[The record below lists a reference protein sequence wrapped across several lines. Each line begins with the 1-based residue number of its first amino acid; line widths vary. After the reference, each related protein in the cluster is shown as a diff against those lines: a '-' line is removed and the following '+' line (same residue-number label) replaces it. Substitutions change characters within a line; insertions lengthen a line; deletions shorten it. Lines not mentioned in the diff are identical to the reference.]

1 MKNDVT
7 NSVNDDFTE
16 TLVPTDNELDWE
28 ESKVTQTALSKLA
41 GRRRRVYGRRT
52 HTSSTLNVG
61 RAFGGH
67 DENDSDDGQQQ
78 QQQQTEHQTISN
90 VDDDI
95 NASRKVRNA
104 YGGRHKAASSK
115 SALKSSRGFSSTENE
130 NSHPNVAV
138 SGTSS
143 SSTPKKTF
151 GSNTSASLS
160 CFSSISRH
168 VSNTMSYGSYRSNS
182 SSYSS
187 SAVGA
192 DTNHELNIAGECLT
206 PTQAYSA
213 SSRKRGVCDSPIVG
227 VDDLSTNG
235 GLSISRNSTS
245 SFGSSRRSRSR
256 IFSPASTHK
265 MMEAA
270 EFKAV
275 DTIEGHVIP
284 NENTVRNKQEESFH
298 ESDSD
303 DDNDENSLK
312 SMMMNTTLDDSN
324 SNEDMN
330 QSRVEELP
338 GFPTANI
345 LPPTRPRRMSSI
357 DDAFSEAI
365 FEPVEIAANHHS
377 RIFKH
382 MSSYEDLKFLIRE
395 LRKWKSGKQLVAF
408 GMSKTC
414 TIVPP
419 KAWKHERKTNFIF
432 WATTKLG
439 FCQRCGGGIVTYIQ
453 TTQAKGLQILKD
465 LENALLSYKESC
477 KNEEIKPVI
486 RKEEDRK
493 PPMSSV
499 KILSRAISTPT
510 LPSFR
515 SSLTRRGPTPMSIDR
530 PSPRCDLVSD
540 LSMKLGHLNM
550 RVENNENT
558 SSDVKVEAEISR
570 LVTLPHDD
578 NYVTQGRPSFE
589 SAVMS
594 NSDFMNQM
602 HAISPKFNQGADTSI
617 RTGSLLPGSLGGRRS
632 SFNDLC
638 TFSPAVQSSL
648 NYAGS
653 ETPMPQISKGRWDYQ
668 PIHGFDWGE
677 SEKCDDRVLK
687 ALATRFEERKS
698 FLGRLLPSTNATP
711 ANFGSVLNEIRA
723 VRASSITLGIDDEAE
738 SCSSRVEEDD
748 FESIEEP
755 NYLPDDDVP
764 SFENFDIKEHI
775 KPARQQKRREK
786 SLAKRNRMSICVSA
800 MGSPRP
806 FRLPSI
812 HGKKSFANLDS
823 SLRNFQEQLGSLS
836 ESVPLFC
843 PSQPQIVSD
852 QIQEALQMDS
862 ILLRVFSFLT
872 ESQLMLNASP
882 VCTKWSDVATDALA
896 NLMLI
901 SVGCSNALIN
911 GTHEDDI
918 SDDCVSVDEIE
929 NCEITVSNSVAK
941 SMQRSWDFLCSRFP
955 WAMFLSEG
963 SFKRVYKVWNRS
975 IQREEAI
982 SVMDLNLIDDA
993 NIVGSELAVSVMLSS
1008 MARRN
1013 ICPNFVL
1020 IRGVFTSRFE
1030 PSMCHW
1036 GSSEIKCPLGSAYDS
1051 NINYEVPIE
1060 PKEDKGLFQYI
1071 RMELCEHGDVEEY
1084 IKSQPGRVLCAEDA
1098 RNLLFQMAFS
1108 LHVAGDKFGLKHYD
1122 IKLLN
1127 FFLQNTNDQSVD
1139 GTIHPYTVLRYGLGS
1154 HIFNL
1159 RTPTLRAVTA
1169 KLADF
1174 GTANTLAESNGQ
1186 PVMINNFTTL
1196 ENTPPDYMILGDAA
1210 TQGHGHDSFGL
1221 GLCMLHLFTGESPYE
1236 EILESVRCPCNLKS
1250 KLEAIWENEK
1260 MKGYEVIRSV
1270 ILGDIYED
1278 EYGNVEGEKDETLYD
1293 TFYRYLVLFGLPKEK
1308 FQVRNGSR
1316 VWKAVEFCLG
1326 TIPSSSA
1333 PASKARRSKR
1343 VISCED
1349 NCRNGLDS
1357 EQFEKDQRLFSLE
1370 RGTNAGIARARNT
1383 LMSMEGGMDLLFS
1396 LISFDPSK
1404 RFSALDVMN
1413 SAFMAPLRD
1422 ENNPLDGNTTDKV
1435 YQYMSYLTRS

>member
-1 MKNDVT
+1 MKNDVIT
-7 NSVNDDFTE
+7 NSVTDDFTE
-16 TLVPTDNELDWE
+16 TLVPTDNELEWE

-41 GRRRRVYGRRT
+41 GRRRRVYGRRA
-52 HTSSTLNVG
+52 HNSSTSIAG
-61 RAFGGH
+61 RSFGGH
-67 DENDSDDGQQQ
+67 DEIDFDSNID
-78 QQQQTEHQTISN
+78 EAAK
-90 VDDDI
+90 
-95 NASRKVRNA
+95 ASREKANNG
-104 YGGRHKAASSK
+104 YGGRHKASS
-115 SALKSSRGFSSTENE
+115 SNLELKNSRGLSSTENE
-130 NSHPNVAV
+130 NSHPNLAA
-138 SGTSS
+138 SSS

-151 GSNTSASLS
+151 GSNTSTSLS
-160 CFSSISRH
+160 CFSSISRN
-168 VSNTMSYGSYRSNS
+168 VSNTVSYGSYRSNS
-182 SSYSS
+182 SSFSS
-187 SAVGA
+187 SAIGV
-192 DTNHELNIAGECLT
+192 DTNNETNIPVECLT

-213 SSRKRGVCDSPIVG
+213 SSRKRGVCDSPLVG
-227 VDDLSTNG
+227 ADDLSTNG

-275 DTIEGHVIP
+275 DAVEGYIP
-284 NENTVRNKQEESFH
+284 NENLLRNKNEESFH

-324 SNEDMN
+324 SNDDMN
-330 QSRVEELP
+330 HSRVDELP
-338 GFPTANI
+338 GFPAASI
-345 LPPTRPRRMSSI
+345 LPPNRPRRMSSI
-357 DDAFSEAI
+357 DDAFAEAI
-365 FEPVEIAANHHS
+365 FEPVEVASNHHS

-414 TIVPP
+414 TVVPP
-419 KAWKHERKTNFIF
+419 KAWKHERKTSFIF

-439 FCQRCGGGIVTYIQ
+439 FCQRSGGGIVTYIQ
-453 TTQAKGLQILKD
+453 TTQAKGIQILKD
-465 LENALLSYKESC
+465 LEKALLSYKESC
-477 KNEEIKPVI
+477 KMEETRPVI
-486 RKEEDRK
+486 RQELEERR

-499 KILSRAISTPT
+499 KILSRALSTPT

-530 PSPRCDLVSD
+530 SSPHCDLVSD
-540 LSMKLGHLNM
+540 LSTKLGHLNM
-550 RVENNENT
+550 HVENIDNT
-558 SSDVKVEAEISR
+558 SSGTKIEAEISR
-570 LVTLPHDD
+570 IVTLPHDD
-578 NYVTQGRPSFE
+578 NIISQGRPSFE
-589 SAVMS
+589 SAVMI
-594 NSDFMNQM
+594 NSDLINPM
-602 HAISPKFNQGADTSI
+602 HAITPRFNQEKDSLRFA
-617 RTGSLLPGSLGGRRS
+617 GSLVPGSLGGRRS
-632 SFNDLC
+632 SLNDLC
-638 TFSPAVQSSL
+638 TFSPAVQLSL

-668 PIHGFDWGE
+668 PIQGFDWGE
-677 SEKCDDRVLK
+677 SEKCDDHVLK
-687 ALATRFEERKS
+687 VLESKFEERKS
-698 FLGRLLPSTNATP
+698 FVGRLLSSNHVAP
-711 ANFGSVLNEIRA
+711 ANLSAVSNEMRA

-738 SCSSRVEEDD
+738 SFCSRVEEDEY
-748 FESIEEP
+748 ESLEEP
-755 NYLPDDDVP
+755 NYLHDEDVP
-764 SFENFDIKEHI
+764 SFENFDIKEHMI
-775 KPARQQKRREK
+775 PVKQQKRREK
-786 SLAKRNRMSICVSA
+786 SFAKRNRMSICVSA

-812 HGKKSFANLDS
+812 HGKKSFANLDT
-823 SLRNFQEQLGSLS
+823 SLRNFHTQLEPLR
-836 ESVPLFC
+836 ESVSIFC
-843 PSQPQIVSD
+843 PPQPHVKSD

-862 ILLRVFSFLT
+862 VLLRVFSFLT
-872 ESQLMLNASP
+872 ESQLMLNAST

-901 SVGCSNALIN
+901 SVGCSNSLTNEDEISGEAL
-911 GTHEDDI
+911 
-918 SDDCVSVDEIE
+918 DCDSVDEPD
-929 NCEITVSNSVAK
+929 NCVTTIANSVAK
-941 SMQRSWDFLCSRFP
+941 SMERSWNFLYYKFP
-955 WAMFLSEG
+955 WAMFLSQG
-963 SFKRVYKVWNRS
+963 SFKRVYKVWNAS
-975 IQREEAI
+975 IGREEAV

-1030 PSMCHW
+1030 PSESHW
-1036 GSSEIKCPLGSAYDS
+1036 GSSERKCPLGKSYDP
-1051 NINYEVPIE
+1051 NINYEIPIE
-1060 PKEDKGLFQYI
+1060 PNENNGLFQYI

-1084 IKSQPGRVLCAEDA
+1084 IKSQPGRVLFAEDA

-1139 GTIHPYTVLRYGLGS
+1139 ETVHPYTVLRYGLGS

-1159 RTPTLRAVTA
+1159 RTPTSRAVTA

-1174 GTANTLAESNGQ
+1174 GTSNTLAESNGQ
-1186 PVMINNFTTL
+1186 TVMINNFTTL

-1236 EILESVRCPCNLKS
+1236 EILDSVRCPCNLKS
-1250 KLEAIWENEK
+1250 KLAAIWESETT
-1260 MKGYEVIRSV
+1260 KGYEVIRSV
-1270 ILGDIYED
+1270 ILGEIYED
-1278 EYGNVEGEKDETLYD
+1278 EYGNIEGEKDETLYD

-1326 TIPSSSA
+1326 TISSSSA
-1333 PASKARRSKR
+1333 PASKSRRSKR
-1343 VISCED
+1343 VISAEGSCS
-1349 NCRNGLDS
+1349 NGLDS
-1357 EQFEKDQRLFSLE
+1357 DQFEKDQQMFSLE
-1370 RGTNAGIARARNT
+1370 RGTHTAIARARSI

-1422 ENNPLDGNTTDKV
+1422 ENNPLDENTIDKV

>member
-1 MKNDVT
+1 MKNDIT
-7 NSVNDDFTE
+7 KSVIDDFTE
-16 TLVPTDNELDWE
+16 TLVPADNELEWE

-41 GRRRRVYGRRT
+41 GRRRRVYGRRA
-52 HTSSTLNVG
+52 HNSSTSNVR
-61 RAFGGH
+61 RAYEGH
-67 DENDSDDGQQQ
+67 DGIDFGDVQEGT
-78 QQQQTEHQTISN
+78 QTEQTNSF
-90 VDDDI
+90 VDKPKKG
-95 NASRKVRNA
+95 SRKVRNT
-104 YGGRHKAASSK
+104 YGALQSSIG
-115 SALKSSRGFSSTENE
+115 SSLPENE
-130 NSHPNVAV
+130 NSHPNLA
-138 SGTSS
+138 SS
-143 SSTPKKTF
+143 NSTSSTPKKPF

-160 CFSSISRH
+160 CFSSISRNA
-168 VSNTMSYGSYRSNS
+168 SNPKSYGSYRSNS
-182 SSYSS
+182 SSFSS
-187 SAVGA
+187 SAVGL
-192 DTNHELNIAGECLT
+192 DNNNNELNMAGECLT

-227 VDDLSTNG
+227 NDDMSTNG

-270 EFKAV
+270 EFKAA
-275 DTIEGHVIP
+275 DTADEHIIP
-284 NENTVRNKQEESFH
+284 NESSIRMKQEESFY

-303 DDNDENSLK
+303 DDENSLK

-324 SNEDMN
+324 SNEEVN
-330 QSRVEELP
+330 NSRVEELP
-338 GFPTANI
+338 SFSAPNM
-345 LPPTRPRRMSSI
+345 LPPNRPRRMSSI

-365 FEPVEIAANHHS
+365 FEQVELASNHHS

-419 KAWKHERKTNFIF
+419 KAWTHERKTNFIS
-432 WATTKLG
+432 WATIKLG
-439 FCQRCGGGIVTYIQ
+439 FCQRSGGGIVTYIQ
-453 TTQAKGLQILKD
+453 TTQAKGLQVLKD
-465 LENALLSYKESC
+465 LESALLSYKESC
-477 KNEEIKPVI
+477 KHEDIKPVI
-486 RKEEDRK
+486 RKKEEERK

-499 KILSRAISTPT
+499 KILSRALSTPT

-530 PSPRCDLVSD
+530 PSPCCDLVSD
-540 LSMKLGHLNM
+540 LSTKLGHLSM
-550 RVENNENT
+550 RVEDIENT
-558 SSDVKVEAEISR
+558 SSGAKIEAEISR
-570 LVTLPHDD
+570 VVTLPHDD
-578 NYVTQGRPSFE
+578 NYTSQGRPSFE
-589 SAVMS
+589 SAVMI
-594 NSDFMNQM
+594 NSDFMNHM
-602 HAISPKFNQGADTSI
+602 HAISPRFNQEAETK
-617 RTGSLLPGSLGGRRS
+617 RRQGSLVSSSSLGCKRS
-632 SFNDLC
+632 SINDLC

-648 NYAGS
+648 NFAGS

-677 SEKCDDRVLK
+677 SEKCDDHVLK
-687 ALATRFEERKS
+687 VLASKFEYRKS
-698 FLGRLLPSTNATP
+698 FLGRLLPSTNATS
-711 ANFGSVLNEIRA
+711 ANLGSVSNEIRA
-723 VRASSITLGIDDEAE
+723 VRASSMTLGIDDEVE
-738 SCSSRVEEDD
+738 SYSSRVDEDD
-748 FESIEEP
+748 FEILEEQ

-775 KPARQQKRREK
+775 MPARQQKRREK

-812 HGKKSFANLDS
+812 HGKKSFATLDT
-823 SLRNFQEQLGSLS
+823 SLRNFHEQLEPLR
-836 ESVPLFC
+836 ESTSSFC
-843 PSQPQIVSD
+843 PPQLRIVPD
-852 QIQEALQMDS
+852 RIQEALQMDTV
-862 ILLRVFSFLT
+862 LLHVFSFLT
-872 ESQLMLNASP
+872 ERQLMLNASP

-901 SVGCSNALIN
+901 SVGCPNSLTT
-911 GTHEDDI
+911 GTDV
-918 SDDCVSVDEIE
+918 SDCDSDDEIE
-929 NCEITVSNSVAK
+929 NCIPTVSNSVAK
-941 SMQRSWDFLCSRFP
+941 SMERSWDFLCSKFP

-963 SFKRVYKVWNRS
+963 SFKRVYKVWNDS
-975 IQREEAI
+975 IRREEAV

-1030 PSMCHW
+1030 PSERHW
-1036 GSSEIKCPLGSAYDS
+1036 GSSENKCPLGSIYDP
-1051 NINYEVPIE
+1051 NINYEVPSE
-1060 PKEDKGLFQYI
+1060 PKGDKGCFQYI

-1084 IKSQPGRVLCAEDA
+1084 IKSQPGRILVAEDA

-1127 FFLQNTNDQSVD
+1127 FFLQNTNDRSVD
-1139 GTIHPYTVLRYGLGS
+1139 ESIHPYTVLRYGLGS

-1159 RTPTLRAVTA
+1159 RTPTSRAVTA

-1236 EILESVRCPCNLKS
+1236 EILESVRCPYNLKS
-1250 KLEAIWENEK
+1250 KLAAIWESEK
-1260 MKGYEVIRSV
+1260 TKGYEVIRSV

-1316 VWKAVEFCLG
+1316 VWKAIEFCLG
-1326 TIPSSSA
+1326 TIPSSSG
-1333 PASKARRSKR
+1333 PASKSRRSKK
-1343 VISCED
+1343 VISCKD
-1349 NCRNGLDS
+1349 KCRNGLDS
-1357 EQFEKDQRLFSLE
+1357 EQFEKDQRMFSLE
-1370 RGTNAGIARARNT
+1370 KGTNAAIARARNT
-1383 LMSMEGGMDLLFS
+1383 LMSMEGGMDLLLS

-1404 RFSALDVMN
+1404 RFSALDVVN
-1413 SAFMAPLRD
+1413 SVFMAPLRD
-1422 ENNPLDGNTTDKV
+1422 ENNPLDGNTHDKV